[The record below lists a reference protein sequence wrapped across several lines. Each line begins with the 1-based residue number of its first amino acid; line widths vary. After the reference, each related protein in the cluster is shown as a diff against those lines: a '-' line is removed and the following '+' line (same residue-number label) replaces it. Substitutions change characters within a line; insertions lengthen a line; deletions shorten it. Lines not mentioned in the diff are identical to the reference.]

1 MARIYVETSIA
12 RFYYE
17 VRSELEMVA
26 RRNWTREWF
35 DISSGTDE
43 LVTSAAV
50 LQELERGDFPGRKDA
65 IDLILGLLPL
75 AITDRVLE
83 IVDEYISQKLMPLD
97 PAGDALHLALASC
110 HDCDFLVTWNCRHLA
125 LLRHFISNSLR
136 EDIFI

>member
-50 LQELERGDFPGRKDA
+50 LQEVERGDFPGRKDA

-75 AITDRVLE
+75 AITDRVSE
-83 IVDEYISQKLMPLD
+83 IADE
-97 PAGDALHLALASC
+97 
-110 HDCDFLVTWNCRHLA
+110 
-125 LLRHFISNSLR
+125 
-136 EDIFI
+136 